1 MGQKRIHRTL
11 AVLCAI
17 PLYCCTNVAVAQ
29 APAMQASVIAT
40 PPATQDFGAGVF
52 LNNTSFDI
60 PFSVERTGAQPVEVQ
75 LFVSRDQGKTWKFF
89 ARQPANESGFPFQAP
104 EDGDFWFSTRTI
116 DARGISYPT
125 GNMAPQLRVFVDTTN
140 PQVQATTDSDIN
152 GQIVLDYAITDVA
165 VDEEYMQLEYMT
177 DAVRQWMPISI
188 EGRPGRRP
196 EDGALV
202 GRITWQPQ
210 TEWRQVYVRM
220 IVRDKAGNQTVF
232 NEQVQRPRVASNPM
246 TFASGQR
253 PPGPGM
259 AATAVS
265 DRSTFRGSPTYA
277 QPATTPGYTQPAY
290 RSAQAAP
297 VANPAYPPATAPAPS
312 TGQPVAATNSAY
324 NYTHPTTSQY
334 RGAVPMTARA
344 VSDTQGFGLNPPLQ
358 QQQQQ
363 QPVGGQT
370 PNYAATEPAAS
381 SYSPPSTPQ
390 QNQSMQRPAAPREA
404 FRPLQGTQVSAST
417 PAEAQSPAEASGER
431 QARSLS
437 LNDTP
442 RVTRSKQFSLDYEV
456 ESVGNGGVEAVEL
469 WGTRDG
475 GQTWQRWNADPDKQS
490 PFDIEVSKEGIVGFR
505 IVIVAANGLT
515 TPRPVS
521 GDPADIYVL
530 VDTTAPQT
538 RVTGATY
545 GDESYTGSLII
556 DYACNDENFGPR
568 PISLAFSD
576 SLDGPWT
583 TIATGLANTGRYIW
597 PADPQLPR
605 EIYLRVE
612 ATDKAGNVGVHAL
625 DVPISVQGLS
635 PQGRINGFQPIE
647 GQPEGTQ
654 AALPRA
660 SFR

>member
-1 MGQKRIHRTL
+1 MRQKRIHRTL
-11 AVLCAI
+11 AALCAI
-17 PLYCCTNVAVAQ
+17 PFYCCTNVAVAQ

-40 PPATQDFGAGVF
+40 PPAQDFGAGVF

-60 PFSVERTGAQPVEVQ
+60 PFSVEQTGAQPVEVQ

-89 ARQPANESGFPFQAP
+89 ARKPAGESGFPFQAN

-140 PQVQATTDSDIN
+140 PQVQAKTDSDIN
-152 GQIVLDYAITDVA
+152 GQIILDYAITDIA
-165 VDEEYMQLEYMT
+165 VDEGFLQLEYMT
-177 DAVRQWMPISI
+177 DAVRQWMPITV

-196 EDGALV
+196 EDGALT
-202 GRITWQPQ
+202 GRITWKPQ
-210 TEWRQVYVRM
+210 TDWRQVYVRM

-246 TFASGQR
+246 SFASDPRQ
-253 PPGPGM
+253 PGTGM
-259 AATAVS
+259 AATSVS
-265 DRSTFRGSPTYA
+265 DRSAPRGNPMPMYSQPNPASGYA
-277 QPATTPGYTQPAY
+277 QPAYQANN
-290 RSAQAAP
+290 AAP
-297 VANPAYPPATAPAPS
+297 VNPAAYPAGTPTSMLPGQTAVAANPAYSYSTPS
-312 TGQPVAATNSAY
+312 
-324 NYTHPTTSQY
+324 TSQY
-334 RGAVPMTARA
+334 RGSAPMAART

-358 QQQQQ
+358 QQPAGQQ
-363 QPVGGQT
+363 
-370 PNYAATEPAAS
+370 NYATAEPTEQPAYQGNGGGLPAQ
-381 SYSPPSTPQ
+381 PS
-390 QNQSMQRPAAPREA
+390 QRPAAPREA
-404 FRPLQGTQVSAST
+404 FRPLQGTQVSASSNTESQPPTETT
-417 PAEAQSPAEASGER
+417 PTR
-431 QARSLS
+431 QARPLS
-437 LNDTP
+437 LGDTP

-456 ESVGNGGVEAVEL
+456 ESVGNGGVDAVEL
-469 WGTRDG
+469 WGTRDA

-515 TPRPVS
+515 TPRPVA

-583 TIATGLANTGRYIW
+583 TIATGLANSGRYIW

-605 EIYLRVE
+605 QIYLRVE

-625 DVPISVQGLS
+625 DVPISVEGLS

-647 GQPEGTQ
+647 SEPQATQ

-660 SFR
+660 TFR

>member
-1 MGQKRIHRTL
+1 M
-11 AVLCAI
+11 
-17 PLYCCTNVAVAQ
+17 YCCTNVAVAQ
-29 APAMQASVIAT
+29 APAMQASVIAS
-40 PPATQDFGAGVF
+40 PPPQDFGAGVF

-125 GNMAPQLRVFVDTTN
+125 GNMSPQLRVFVDTTN

-152 GQIVLDYAITDVA
+152 GQIVLDYAITDIA
-165 VDEEYMQLEYMT
+165 VDESFMQLEYMT
-177 DAVRQWMPISI
+177 DAVRQWMPITI
-188 EGRPGRRP
+188 DGRPGRRP
-196 EDGALV
+196 EDGAMV

-210 TEWRQVYVRM
+210 TDWRQVHVRM

-232 NEQVQRPRVASNPM
+232 NEQVQRPRVAANPM
-246 TFASGQR
+246 TFASDPRQQGA
-253 PPGPGM
+253 GM
-259 AATAVS
+259 NATPVS
-265 DRSTFRGSPTYA
+265 DRLPPRGNAMPMYS
-277 QPATTPGYTQPAY
+277 QPAPTSGYPQPAY
-290 RSAQAAP
+290 QSAQATP
-297 VANPAYPPATAPAPS
+297 VGNSAYPPATPQTGLPATSAAPAHS
-312 TGQPVAATNSAY
+312 
-324 NYTHPTTSQY
+324 YTHPATSQF
-334 RGAVPMTARA
+334 RGSAPMTART
-344 VSDTQGFGLNPPLQ
+344 VSDTQGFGLNPPMQQPMANPHYGTATGTYSPSIEPPHTSTLQ
-358 QQQQQ
+358 QQ
-363 QPVGGQT
+363 
-370 PNYAATEPAAS
+370 
-381 SYSPPSTPQ
+381 
-390 QNQSMQRPAAPREA
+390 PAAPREA
-404 FRPLQGTQVSAST
+404 FRPLQGTQVSAV
-417 PAEAQSPAEASGER
+417 SPAESEPPAEPAETR
-431 QARSLS
+431 QSRTLS

-545 GDESYTGSLII
+545 GDEGYTGSLII

-605 EIYLRVE
+605 QIYLRVE

-635 PQGRINGFQPIE
+635 PQGRINGFQTIE
-647 GQPEGTQ
+647 SQPEGTQ